1 MTDKEF
7 LNAKRLALKKYFSNL
22 NSMQQEAVFT
32 VNGPLLILAGA
43 GSGKTTVL
51 VNRVANMIYFGNAY
65 MDETRSFG
73 VTASDERFLLDY
85 AAGISSDSERLKSV
99 VAVDCVNPW
108 SILAITFTNKAAQE
122 LKTRLNLMLGSRA
135 DGITAATFHSACV
148 RILRREIENLGYA
161 SNFTIYDT
169 DDSTRVIKSCLEE
182 LNISDKLFAP
192 KMILNEISHSKE
204 SRISAEEYAAQ
215 NINDYRK
222 KKIGDVY
229 TAYQKRLRT
238 ANAVDFDD
246 ILLLTVQLFEN
257 FPDVLDHYQNLYK
270 YILVDEYQDTNMVQ
284 YRLVSL
290 LSQKRRNLCVVGDD
304 DQSIYKF
311 RGATIENILS
321 FEHQFENA
329 KVIRLEQNYRS
340 TQAILNCANEVIKN
354 NHGRKGK
361 NLWTSGDE
369 GDKVTI
375 YRAANEQ
382 GEARFVAQT
391 IYDSVKNG
399 GKWGDNAVLYRM
411 NAQSNAIE
419 RALVASGI
427 SYRVIGGVKFY
438 ERKEIKDM
446 IAYLSVLNNESDILR
461 LRRIINEPKRG
472 IGEQS
477 VNMLE
482 SVALG
487 LGDTPFA
494 IMRNASD
501 YPLLSRNAGKF
512 IEFAKTMDELKE
524 ISESEPLDLLL
535 DQLIEKTGYR
545 AMLQAMGDEGAVR
558 LENIEEL
565 KSTMVSYM
573 QNAEEPSLSGFLE
586 EIALYTDIDSLDSNA
601 DAVTLMT
608 VHAAKGLEFTNVFVV
623 GMEEN
628 IFPSS
633 RSIDIEDDLEEE
645 RRLCYVAITRARK
658 KLYICCAR
666 QRMLFGT
673 TQYNKPS
680 RFVGELPKEFC
691 LDKSEKETYSHNDG
705 AAKSSYSNRTLSQ
718 RSGFGTAAKSSESV
732 TGVSSAGFSA
742 GDRVSHNIFGEGTV
756 KKATKMSNDMLLE
769 IEFDRVG
776 TKKIMAN
783 FAKIRK
789 L

>member
-1 MTDKEF
+1 MTDNEF
-7 LNAKRLALKKYFSNL
+7 LSAKRAAMKKYFSGL
-22 NSMQQEAVFT
+22 NPAQQEAVFT

-51 VNRVANMIYFGNAY
+51 VNRVANMIFFGNAY
-65 MDETRSFG
+65 MDTTRFAG
-73 VTASDERFLLDY
+73 VTPSDEKFLSDY
-85 AAGISSDSERLKSV
+85 AAGIESDGERLKNI

-108 SILAITFTNKAAQE
+108 NILAITFTNKAAGE
-122 LKTRLNLMLGSRA
+122 LKTRLQLMLGQRA

-148 RILRREIENLGYA
+148 RILRREIGNLGYA

-169 DDSTRVIKSCLEE
+169 DDSVRVIKSCLEE

-192 KMILNEISHSKE
+192 KMILNEISHAKE
-204 SRISAEEYAAQ
+204 SRISSDEYAAR
-215 NINDYRK
+215 NMNDYRK
-222 KKIGDVY
+222 KKIAEVY
-229 TAYQKRLRT
+229 IAYQKRLRG

-246 ILLLTVQLFEN
+246 IILLTVQLFEEY
-257 FPDVLDHYQNLYK
+257 PDVLEHYQNLYK

-290 LSQKRRNLCVVGDD
+290 LSAKRKNLCVVGDD

-329 KVIRLEQNYRS
+329 RVIRLEQNYRS

-354 NHGRKGK
+354 NRSRKGK
-361 NLWTSGDE
+361 SLWTSGDV
-369 GDKVTI
+369 GDKVVI
-375 YRAANEQ
+375 YKAGNEQ

-391 IYDSVKNG
+391 IYESVHNG
-399 GKWGDNAVLYRM
+399 GRWSDNAVLYRM

-427 SYRVIGGVKFY
+427 SYRVIGGLKFY
-438 ERKEIKDM
+438 DRKEIKDM
-446 IAYLSVLNNESDILR
+446 IAYLSVINNESDMLR

-477 VNMLE
+477 VNQLE
-482 SVALG
+482 AVSAG
-487 LGDTPFA
+487 LGETPVN
-494 IMRNASD
+494 IMRNASE
-501 YPLLSRNAGKF
+501 YPLLSRAANKF
-512 IEFAKTMDELKE
+512 TEFAKMIDDLKE
-524 ISESEPLDLLL
+524 ISEKESLDTLL
-535 DQLIEKTGYR
+535 DELMSRSGY
-545 AMLQAMGDEGAVR
+545 LQALQSQGEEGAGR
-558 LENIEEL
+558 LENINEL
-565 KSTMVSYM
+565 KSTMVNYAE
-573 QNAEEPSLSGFLE
+573 NAEEPSLSGFLE
-586 EIALYTDIDSLDSNA
+586 EIALYTDIDSLDSDA
-601 DAVTLMT
+601 DSVTLMT
-608 VHAAKGLEFTNVFVV
+608 VHAAKGLEFNNVFVV

-633 RSIDIEDDLEEE
+633 RSTDTEEDTEEE

-666 QRMLFGT
+666 QRMLFGQ

-680 RFVGELPKEFC
+680 RFVGEMPKEYC
-691 LDKSEKETYSHNDG
+691 QERSE
-705 AAKSSYSNRTLSQ
+705 RTLETERPTERRSTAASQ
-718 RSGFGTAAKSSESV
+718 ATMSGFGQSALPKSPARTQSV
-732 TGVSSAGFSA
+732 IFNV
-742 GDRVSHNIFGEGTV
+742 GDRVSHNIFGEGIV
-756 KKATKMSNDMLLE
+756 KKATRMSNDTLLE
-769 IEFDRVG
+769 IEFAAKG

-783 FAKIRK
+783 FARIKK
-789 L
+789 LD

>member
-7 LNAKRLALKKYFSNL
+7 LTAKRRAMERYFQNL
-22 NSMQQEAVFT
+22 NDMQREAVFT

-65 MDETRSFG
+65 FDETRFAG
-73 VTASDERFLLDY
+73 VSPADEQFLLDY
-85 AAGISSDSERLKSV
+85 ADGKVTDNERLKNI
-99 VAVDCVNPW
+99 VAVDCVNSW
-108 SILAITFTNKAAQE
+108 NILAITFTNKAAGE
-122 LKTRLNLMLGSRA
+122 LKARLELMLGDKSQ
-135 DGITAATFHSACV
+135 GITAATFHSACV
-148 RILRREIENLGYA
+148 RILRREIQNLGYA
-161 SNFTIYDT
+161 QNFTIYDT
-169 DDSTRVIKSCLEE
+169 DDSTRVIKSCLAD
-182 LNISDKLFAP
+182 LQMSDKLFQP
-192 KMILNEISHSKE
+192 KAVLGEISHAKE
-204 SRISAEEYAAQ
+204 SQISAEEYAAQ
-215 NINDYRK
+215 NMNDYRK

-229 TAYQKRLRT
+229 KAYQHRLQT

-246 ILLLTVQLFEN
+246 ILLLTVQLFEEY
-257 FPDVLDHYQNLYK
+257 PDVLSHYQNLYK

-290 LSQKRRNLCVVGDD
+290 LSERRRNLCVVGDD

-354 NHGRKGK
+354 NRGRKGK
-361 NLWTSGDE
+361 HLWTSSGE
-369 GDKVTI
+369 GDKVVV
-375 YRAANEQ
+375 YKAASEQ

-391 IYDSVKNG
+391 IYEGVKKG
-399 GKWGDNAVLYRM
+399 GRWGDNAVLYRM

-438 ERKEIKDM
+438 DRKEIKDV
-446 IAYLSVLNNESDILR
+446 IAYLSFINNETDMLR

-472 IGEQS
+472 IGDSS
-477 VNMLE
+477 VNLLE
-482 SVALG
+482 QVSAG
-487 LGDTPFA
+487 LGESPMA
-494 IMRNASD
+494 VMRNAAE
-501 YPLLSRNAGKF
+501 YPLLSRTATKF
-512 IEFAKTMDELKE
+512 IALAEMFDELKE
-524 ISESEPLDLLL
+524 LSETEPLDVLL
-535 DQLIEKTGYR
+535 DELMEKTGYR
-545 AMLQAMGDEGAVR
+545 VMLQQQGEEGAGR
-558 LENIEEL
+558 LENINEL
-565 KSTMVSYM
+565 KSTMVTYAT
-573 QNAEEPSLSGFLE
+573 NAEEPTLSGFLE
-586 EIALYTDIDSLDSNA
+586 EIALYTDIDSMDSDA

-608 VHAAKGLEFTNVFVV
+608 VHAAKGLEFMNVFVV

-633 RSIDIEDDLEEE
+633 RSMDLEEDLEEE

-658 KLYICCAR
+658 KLYLCSAR
-666 QRMLFGT
+666 QRMLFGS

-680 RFVGELPKEFC
+680 RFIGELPMGYCNERAEHAAPEHAPMPERRTTTIQGGFGV
-691 LDKSEKETYSHNDG
+691 G
-705 AAKSSYSNRTLSQ
+705 AATAQKPAAP
-718 RSGFGTAAKSSESV
+718 SGAV
-732 TGVSSAGFSA
+732 FSA
-742 GDRVSHNIFGEGTV
+742 GDRVTHNIFGEGTV
-756 KKATKMSNDMLLE
+756 LKAVRMSNDTLLE
-769 IEFDRVG
+769 IAFEKVG

-789 L
+789 LD

>member
-1 MTDKEF
+1 MTDAEY
-7 LNAKRLALKKYFSNL
+7 LSAKQAALRKYFSNL
-22 NSMQQEAVFT
+22 NPMQQEAVFSI
-32 VNGPLLILAGA
+32 NGPLLILAGA

-65 MDETRSFG
+65 NDTTRYAG
-73 VTASDERFLLDY
+73 VTPQDEKFLLDY
-85 AAGISSDSERLKSV
+85 AAGLTQDNARLKSIV
-99 VAVDCVNPW
+99 SVDCVSPW
-108 SILAITFTNKAAQE
+108 NILAITFTNKAADE
-122 LKTRLNLMLGSRA
+122 LKTRLGMMLGENSE
-135 DGITAATFHSACV
+135 GIVAATFHSACV
-148 RILRREIENLGYA
+148 RILRREIENIGYG

-169 DDSTRVIKSCLEE
+169 DDSTRVIKSCMEE
-182 LNISDKLFAP
+182 LQISDKLFAP
-192 KMILNEISHSKE
+192 KAVLSEISHSKE
-204 SRISAEEYAAQ
+204 SRITAEEYMKE

-222 KKIGDVY
+222 KKIADVY
-229 TAYQKRLRT
+229 MAYQKRLRT
-238 ANAVDFDD
+238 ANALDFDD
-246 ILLLTVQLFEN
+246 ILLLTVQLFEEY
-257 FPDVLDHYQNLYK
+257 PDVLDHYQNLYK

-290 LSQKRRNLCVVGDD
+290 LSQKRKNLCVVGDD

-354 NHGRKGK
+354 NRSRKGK
-361 NLWTSGDE
+361 SLWTAGSS
-369 GDKVTI
+369 GDKVVI
-375 YRAANEQ
+375 YKASNEQ
-382 GEARFVAQT
+382 GEARFIAQT
-391 IYDSVKNG
+391 IYESVKNG

-438 ERKEIKDM
+438 DRKEIKDM
-446 IAYLSVLNNESDILR
+446 TAYLSVINNGSDMLR

-472 IGEQS
+472 IGETS
-477 VNMLE
+477 VNQLE
-482 SVALG
+482 AVAVG
-487 LGDTPFA
+487 LGETPLEV
-494 IMRNASD
+494 MRNAGS
-501 YPLLSRNAGKF
+501 YPLLSRTANKF
-512 IEFAKTMDELKE
+512 IDLAKMFDELKT
-524 ISESEPLDLLL
+524 ISETEPLDVLL
-535 DQLIEKTGYR
+535 DELLSRTGYA
-545 AMLQAMGDEGAVR
+545 AMLQTQGEEGAGR
-558 LENIEEL
+558 LENINEL
-565 KSTMVSYM
+565 KSTMVNYS

-586 EIALYTDIDSLDSNA
+586 EISLYTDIDSLDSDA

-608 VHAAKGLEFTNVFVV
+608 VHAAKGLEFTNVFVA

-633 RSIDIEDDLEEE
+633 RSLDTEEDVEEE

-658 KLYICCAR
+658 RLYICCAR

-673 TQYNKPS
+673 TQFNKPS
-680 RFVGELPKEFC
+680 RFVGELPMEFC
-691 LDKSEKETYSHNDG
+691 TEKSERPQMPERSSERT
-705 AAKSSYSNRTLSQ
+705 AAVKNT
-718 RSGFGTAAKSSESV
+718 SGFGNYASTYQRPAQNNTAV
-732 TGVSSAGFSA
+732 YTP
-742 GDRVSHNIFGEGTV
+742 GDRVTHNIFGDGVV
-756 KKATKMSNDMLLE
+756 KKAIRMSNDTLLE
-769 IEFDRVG
+769 IEFEKVG

-789 L
+789 IEG